1 MAYHRKHDS
10 SIHGV
15 AMNNNG
21 AALALLFLGAVRQY
35 AYKLAPPEI
44 AARAWNIT
52 GACVVLAL
60 VLWLAW
66 RMRSRIVLLVV
77 AWWAAEESLTIGC
90 NTLWLIAPWPVT
102 QTQDICR
109 GLLDF
114 DLGKLGALMIAIALA
129 LIVWK

>member
-1 MAYHRKHDS
+1 MMAWRPH
-10 SIHGV
+10 
-15 AMNNNG
+15 AG
-21 AALALLFLGAVRQY
+21 AALALLLLGAVRQY

-60 VLWLAW
+60 VLWIAW
-66 RMRSRIVLLVV
+66 RLRSKLVLFVV

-102 QTQDICR
+102 QSQDICR

-129 LIVWK
+129 RILARRNV

>member
-1 MAYHRKHDS
+1 MAYHRKHDA

-15 AMNNNG
+15 AMKHKG